1 MLFGWMKSLII
12 YLIFAGAIINMSPA
26 GSYKKYI
33 KFFTGIVAIII
44 LMKPISYIFD
54 FDESMLYGVVNEI
67 ELYSKDE
74 KLGDEQSI
82 DYYDLSLA
90 EAIKLELSDRGF
102 LVEQVSVITDK
113 DNRLLSCVVYIS
125 KKSELDK
132 EFEINNIKK
141 YLFQVYNLD
150 NHNINVVRR

>member
-12 YLIFAGAIINMSPA
+12 YLIFAGAVINMTPV

-44 LMKPISYIFD
+44 LMKPISFIFD
-54 FDESMLYGVVNEI
+54 FDESKLYGVVNQI
-67 ELYSKDE
+67 DVYSNE
-74 KLGDEQSI
+74 GKLGDNQVV

-90 EAIKLELSDRGF
+90 EAIKLELCDRGF

-113 DNRLLSCVVYIS
+113 DNRLLSCVVYVS
-125 KKSELDK
+125 KKSQLDK
-132 EFEINNIKK
+132 EFESNNIKK

>member
-12 YLIFAGAIINMSPA
+12 YLIFAGAVINMTPA

-44 LMKPISYIFD
+44 LMKPISFIFD
-54 FDESMLYGVVNEI
+54 FDESKLYGIVNQMDVYGNESKMNDNQVV
-67 ELYSKDE
+67 
-74 KLGDEQSI
+74 
-82 DYYDLSLA
+82 DYYNLSLA
-90 EAIKLELSDRGF
+90 EAIKIELSDRGF
-102 LVEQVSVITDK
+102 SIEQVSVITDK
-113 DNRLLSCVVYIS
+113 DNKLLSCVVYVS
-125 KKSELDK
+125 KKSELDM
-132 EFEINNIKK
+132 EFENNNIKK

>member
-12 YLIFAGAIINMSPA
+12 YLIFAGAVINMTPA

-33 KFFTGIVAIII
+33 RFFTGIVAIII
-44 LMKPISYIFD
+44 LMKPISYIFN
-54 FDESMLYGVVNEI
+54 FDESKLYGAINQIEGFSNEGNF
-67 ELYSKDE
+67 DNN
-74 KLGDEQSI
+74 QMV
-82 DYYDLSLA
+82 DYYNLSLS

-113 DNRLLSCVVYIS
+113 DNKLLSCVIYVS
-125 KKSELDK
+125 NKSELDK
-132 EFEINNIKK
+132 EFESNNIKK

>member
-44 LMKPISYIFD
+44 LMKPISFIFD

-90 EAIKLELSDRGF
+90 EAIKLELSHRGF
-102 LVEQVSVITDK
+102 LVDQVSVITDK